1 MPTIDHFD
9 VIVVGGGHAGV
20 EAAWAA
26 ARLGCNTALLTMDI
40 SAVGRM
46 SCNPAIGGTA
56 KGQMVREIDALGGLM
71 GLLADAAGIQ
81 FRILN
86 RSQGPAVW
94 APRAQ
99 ADHKLYHQAVLSR
112 LQEVPNL
119 KILTQTVEDII
130 LDKSSRRVVGL
141 TCTSGQQYKCQA
153 AVLTPGTF
161 LRGLIHLGAEQWPAG
176 RINESPAMGL
186 SASLERIGL
195 KLARLKTGTPPR
207 LDAATVDFDSLELQP
222 GDDPP
227 TPFSFI
233 SPGITTPQVPCWITQ
248 TNSRTHEIIR
258 SNLDRAPLYTGQISA
273 TGPRYCPSIETKIVR
288 FADKPRH
295 QIFLE
300 PEGLDSDWIY
310 CNGLPTSLPRDVQ
323 DDMIHSILG
332 LARARIVRYGYAIE
346 YDFVLPQQ
354 LAPTL
359 QTKAIAGLFLAGQI
373 NGTSGYEEAAG
384 QGLIAGVNAAR
395 QVASLDLITISRD
408 QAYIGVM
415 IDDLVTKGT
424 TEPYR
429 MFTSRAEFRL
439 CLRSDNA
446 DQRLTPLG
454 REVGLV
460 CDHRWNVFSAKQRNI
475 EKLTKLL
482 GSLRHQGRTCLDM
495 LRNPDISFAELTTL
509 VPQLSVGDFS
519 AEVSEAV
526 RICARY
532 AGYIDRQQRQVE
544 RFRNLEDQHL
554 PATLDYSNVLGLR
567 IEARERLL
575 AVSPTSLG
583 QAARIPGINPADIA
597 VLMVHRKRISKTKS

>member
-1 MPTIDHFD
+1 MAVPDHFD

-26 ARLGCNTALLTMDI
+26 AHLGCNTALLTMDI
-40 SAVGRM
+40 AAIGRM

-71 GLLADAAGIQ
+71 GLVADAAGIQ

-99 ADHKLYHQAVLSR
+99 ADRKLYHQAVLSR
-112 LQEVPNL
+112 LRDLPNL
-119 KILTQTVEDII
+119 KIITDTAEDVII
-130 LDKSSRRVVGL
+130 DESSRSVTGL
-141 TCTSGQQYKCQA
+141 VCATGQRYNCRSL
-153 AVLTPGTF
+153 VLTPGTF

-176 RINESPAMGL
+176 RINEPAATGL
-186 SASLERIGL
+186 SVSLDRLGFQ
-195 KLARLKTGTPPR
+195 LARLKTGTPPR
-207 LDAATVDFDSLELQP
+207 VDVASIDTDSLELQP

-233 SPGITTPQVPCWITQ
+233 STGITTPQVSCWITQ
-248 TNSRTHEIIR
+248 TNSRTHQIIR
-258 SNLDRAPLYTGQISA
+258 DNLDRAPLYTGQISA
-273 TGPRYCPSIETKIVR
+273 TGPRYCPSVETKIVR

-295 QIFLE
+295 QVFLE

-323 DDMIHSILG
+323 EEMLHSIAG
-332 LARARIVRYGYAIE
+332 LEKARIVRYGYAIE

-359 QTKAIAGLFLAGQI
+359 QTKKISGLFLAGQI

-395 QVASLDLITISRD
+395 SINDLELITLARD

-454 REVGLV
+454 RDVGLV
-460 CDHRWNVFSAKQRNI
+460 DDHRWNIFSNKLSDI
-475 EKLTKLL
+475 EKLTDLL
-482 GSLRHQGRTCLDM
+482 ASSRHQDRTCLEM
-495 LRNPDISFAELTTL
+495 LRNPKISFTDLSSL
-509 VPQLSVGDFS
+509 VPQLSVDNFS
-519 AEVSEAV
+519 ADVLEAV
-526 RICARY
+526 RISARY
-532 AGYIDRQQRQVE
+532 SGYIDRQHRQVE
-544 RFRNLEDQHL
+544 RFHNLEDQQL
-554 PATLDYSNVLGLR
+554 PATLDYASVSGLR

-575 AVSPTSLG
+575 AVAPTNLG
-583 QAARIPGINPADIA
+583 QAARVPGINPADIA
-597 VLMVHRKRISKTKS
+597 VLMIHRKKTSEAKS

>member
-1 MPTIDHFD
+1 MSVPDHFD

-26 ARLGCNTALLTMDI
+26 ARLGCRTALLTMDI
-40 SAVGRM
+40 SAIGRM

-71 GLLADAAGIQ
+71 GLVADASGIQ

-99 ADHKLYHQAVLSR
+99 ADRKLYHQAVLSR
-112 LQEVPNL
+112 LREVPNL
-119 KILTQTVEDII
+119 EIVTETAEDIV
-130 LDKSSRRVVGL
+130 LDKSSRRVAGL
-141 TCTSGQQYKCQA
+141 VCASGQKYQCRSL
-153 AVLTPGTF
+153 VLTPGTF

-176 RINESPAMGL
+176 RINEPPAVGL
-186 SASLERIGL
+186 SAALERLGFQ
-195 KLARLKTGTPPR
+195 LARLKTGTPPR
-207 LDAATVDFDSLELQP
+207 VDAATVDFDSLELQS

-233 SPGITTPQVPCWITQ
+233 SPGITTAQVPCWITQ
-248 TNSRTHEIIR
+248 TNSRTHQIIR
-258 SNLDRAPLYTGQISA
+258 DNLDRAPLYTGQISA
-273 TGPRYCPSIETKIVR
+273 TGPRYCPSVETKIVR

-295 QIFLE
+295 QVFLE
-300 PEGLDSDWIY
+300 PEGLDSSWIY

-323 DDMIHSILG
+323 EEMLHSITG
-332 LARARIVRYGYAIE
+332 LERARIVSFGYAIE
-346 YDFVLPQQ
+346 YDFAPPQQ

-359 QTKAIAGLFLAGQI
+359 QTKRVEGLFFAGQI

-384 QGLIAGVNAAR
+384 QGLVAGINAAR
-395 QVASLDLITISRD
+395 SVAGQDLITLGRD
-408 QAYIGVM
+408 LALIGVM

-454 REVGLV
+454 RDVGLV
-460 CDHRWNVFSAKQRNI
+460 DDHRWNVFSAKQRDI
-475 EKLTKLL
+475 ESLTKLL
-482 GSLRHQGRTCLDM
+482 ASLRHQGRTCLDM
-495 LRNPDISFAELTTL
+495 LRKPDISFADLLSL
-509 VPQLSVGDFS
+509 VPQLSIDSFS
-519 AEVSEAV
+519 AEVLDAV
-526 RICARY
+526 RISARY
-532 AGYIDRQQRQVE
+532 AGYIDRQNRQVE
-544 RFRNLEDQHL
+544 RFRNLEDQYL
-554 PATLDYSNVLGLR
+554 PATLDYSTVPGLR

-575 AVSPTSLG
+575 AVSPASLG

-597 VLMVHRKRISKTKS
+597 VLMIHRKRISTR